1 MTAFAAAM
9 AALHRDPNL
18 SVQVLWG
25 PGGDAPDRPLRA
37 VTRAPDDLASF
48 GQTRAVVATLRLDVI
63 AADVP
68 GMARGDRLTVAGRGY
83 TIASAP
89 QRDRD
94 GILLTIEAHP
104 DEG

>member
-1 MTAFAAAM
+1 
-9 AALHRDPNL
+9 
-18 SVQVLWG
+18 
-25 PGGDAPDRPLRA
+25 
-37 VTRAPDDLASF
+37 
-48 GQTRAVVATLRLDVI
+48 
-63 AADVP
+63 
-68 GMARGDRLTVAGRGY
+68 MARGDRLTVAGRGY